1 MELHGDGF
9 RVLPPSAVTQ
19 DEVHTLRRYEP
30 TVRRILIADDTS
42 IAFRTAYYQRQMK
55 VWAATGAFGVPFLA
69 FPLPRVKIRPG
80 LCAGCG
86 IALADGRTWRCF
98 LCDEALRL
106 ALGMRPESPDVMA
119 DFPNGSEERR

>member
-9 RVLPPSAVTQ
+9 RVHPPSAVTQ

-42 IAFRTAYYQRQMK
+42 IAFRTAYYQRQME
-55 VWAATGAFGVPFLA
+55 VWAATGASGVPFLA

-86 IALADGRTWRCF
+86 MGLAAGRTWRCF
-98 LCDEALRL
+98 LCEEARRVAPGLLRE
-106 ALGMRPESPDVMA
+106 AAET
-119 DFPNGSEERR
+119 